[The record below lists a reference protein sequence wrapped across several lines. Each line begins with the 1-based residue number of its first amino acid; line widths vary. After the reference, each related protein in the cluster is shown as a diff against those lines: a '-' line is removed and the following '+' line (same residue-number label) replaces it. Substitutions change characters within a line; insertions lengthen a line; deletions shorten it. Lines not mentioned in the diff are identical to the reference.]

1 ADHGPSARALEAAK
15 ASPAVR
21 KRALRRRLVRAL
33 VRVRRAVRRR
43 DITQPPRRHA
53 SRLHAGCREFLRLK
67 GAQQRDAGLHSAG
80 SSLPRALFVPTGGV
94 VKLSTLIPTPC
105 RSEANP
111 ASRPFPSARLPLI
124 DAPLPETRIPALP
137 TPAEKPFPDAVDD
150 LIDTES
156 AKAAMPKLRLPE
168 AIDEVTCPP
177 SPTAIPVR

>member
-1 ADHGPSARALEAAK
+1 
-15 ASPAVR
+15 
-21 KRALRRRLVRAL
+21 
-33 VRVRRAVRRR
+33 
-43 DITQPPRRHA
+43 
-53 SRLHAGCREFLRLK
+53 
-67 GAQQRDAGLHSAG
+67 
-80 SSLPRALFVPTGGV
+80 
-94 VKLSTLIPTPC
+94 
-105 RSEANP
+105 EANP

-177 SPTAIPVR
+177 SPTAIPVRPFPVATVDLTRAPGPSTCTPMEPFLQDAVVVVPHHAVLDRHVVLTGGSVDPVLARPAVASDREPLQID